1 MTIDLDDL
9 DMKLLRELRKD
20 SRQSVRQLAKALGES
35 PSTVYNRVKRL
46 EKNEI
51 IRKFTISFSYDHL
64 DLSNVAFIFVGLK
77 APDICENGGN
87 EIRTMANEIAQI
99 SGVCEVHLISGD
111 YDLLIKIRSKSLKT
125 IGKFVI
131 DELRSKPYVVKT
143 STNAC
148 FETIL
153 EECETNIEYPF
164 EDEIPLLN

>member
-1 MTIDLDDL
+1 MDVGEINLDTL
-9 DMKLLRELRKD
+9 DMNLLRELRRD

-64 DLSNVAFIFVGLK
+64 NLSTLAFIFVGLK
-77 APDICENGGN
+77 PPAPGDELDI
-87 EIRTMANEIAQI
+87 RAMARDIAKI
-99 SGVCEVHLISGD
+99 TNVCEVHLISGEF
-111 YDLLIKIRSKSLKT
+111 DLLVKVRSQSLKT
-125 IGKFVI
+125 VGQFVI
-131 DELRSKPYVVKT
+131 DELRSKPYVHKT

-153 EECETNIEYPF
+153 EECETNV
-164 EDEIPLLN
+164 D

>member
-1 MTIDLDDL
+1 MTVDLDDL

-46 EKNEI
+46 EKNEV

-77 APDICENGGN
+77 PPENNKNGGQK
-87 EIRTMANEIAQI
+87 IREMASDIAKI
-99 SGVCEVHLISGD
+99 SGVCEVHIISGEF
-111 YDLLIKIRSKSLKT
+111 DLLVKIRSKSLKT
-125 IGKFVI
+125 IGRFVI
-131 DELRSKPYVVKT
+131 DELRTKPYVLKT

-153 EECETNIEYPF
+153 EECETNIDYPI
-164 EDEIPLLN
+164 EEELPLPN